1 MGFLTCVFV
10 FKRVYAN
17 TSQKS
22 RRGIN
27 CPIKW
32 SYSCV
37 QTGFAQYCR
46 HSQRKLQCSCEVV
59 KQQSL
64 VGAVSSKPK
73 KILHKIK
80 YGT

>member
-10 FKRVYAN
+10 LKRVYAN

-32 SYSCV
+32 PYSCV
-37 QTGFAQYCR
+37 QAGLAQYCR
-46 HSQRKLQCSCEVV
+46 HSQRKPQCSFEVI

-73 KILHKIK
+73 KILHEIK